1 MKRDDKTAPSDD
13 SKSSKNKR
21 ETDTEKHYYVAA
33 LSKVSAAI
41 SGLRDL
47 DTILKIGL
55 DNVVDIING
64 DVGGIMLLDSQ
75 NKTLTYRVYH
85 ELTKKYVEEMRI
97 FLGEG
102 IAGKVA
108 QSGKPKLV
116 EDMSREQ
123 NIAHPSLVNTMGLRA
138 FVSVPL
144 QSKGT
149 VMGVMNVASFTPRRF
164 TKSDMFLLSSI
175 GDLLGIAIEQTR
187 LYEQLRKSRE
197 RYRQLAQQI
206 LMAQEEERRRIAR
219 ELHDETSQSL
229 SGLALN
235 LQVLVEMA
243 DIIKIPSNEFKT
255 KLNKAQSL
263 AVHIG
268 AEVSRLIADLR
279 PTLLDTLG
287 LLPAIRHY
295 AETNLV
301 PLDIKVLFKFDVK
314 EIDLPPEMEAG
325 LFRITQGTISN
336 IIHHAGAKNVVIS
349 VKRQDNELL
358 LQVSDDGKGF
368 DVDQITRIEESGRG
382 AGLFSMKERTRLMGG
397 RCSIDSRPGK
407 GTKVNVLVPLNG
419 GSTGAKDK
427 STGGR

>member
-1 MKRDDKTAPSDD
+1 MKRDEKTAQFS
-13 SKSSKNKR
+13 SRKSS
-21 ETDTEKHYYVAA
+21 ESAGDIEAEKHYYIAA
-33 LSKVSAAI
+33 LSRVSAAI
-41 SGLRDL
+41 AGLRDL

-64 DVGGIMLLDSQ
+64 DVGGIMLLDAQ
-75 NKTLTYRVYH
+75 KKTLTYCVYH
-85 ELTKKYVEEMRI
+85 ELSKEYIDEMCI
-97 FLGEG
+97 YLGEG

-116 EDMSREQ
+116 EDISKEP
-123 NIAHPSLVNTMGLRA
+123 NVAHPSIIASMGLKA

-149 VMGVMNVASFTPRRF
+149 VLGVMNVASYTPRRF
-164 TKSDMFLLSSI
+164 TKTDMFLLNSI
-175 GDLLGIAIEQTR
+175 GDQLGIAIEQTK

-206 LMAQEEERRRIAR
+206 LIAQEEERRRIAR

-235 LQVLVEMA
+235 LQALVEMGE
-243 DIIKIPSNEFKT
+243 IIKITDKEFKT

-263 AVHIG
+263 AVQIG

-287 LLPAIRHY
+287 LIPAIRHY
-295 AETNLV
+295 AETNLL
-301 PLDIKVLFKFDVK
+301 PAGIKIVFKFDVE
-314 EIDLPPEMEAG
+314 EISLPPEMEAG

-336 IIHHAGAKNVVIS
+336 IIHHAEAKKVTIA
-349 VKRQDNELL
+349 VKYQDNELL
-358 LQVSDDGKGF
+358 LHISDDGKGF
-368 DVDQITRIEESGRG
+368 DVDQITHIEESGRG

-397 RCSIDSRPGK
+397 RCSIDSQVGK

-419 GSTGAKDK
+419 GSADAKDK
-427 STGGR
+427 SPSG